1 MIWHVQNENFIL
13 DSTRIFMKAFHLL
26 LFDGSFIFPECILI
40 FGLILLLM
48 IDSTSDQK
56 DIPWLYFISSTSFVM
71 SITALLFRWREEPM
85 ISFSGNFQT
94 NNFNEIFQFLILLCS
109 TLCIPLSVEYIECTE
124 MAITEFLLFVLT
136 ATLGGMFLCGANDLI
151 IIFVAPECFSLCSYL
166 LSGYTKKDVRSNE
179 ATMKYLLMGGASS
192 SILVHGFSWLYGSS
206 GGEIELQEI
215 VNGLINT
222 QMHNSP
228 GIPIALIFI
237 TVGIGFKLSLA
248 PSHQWTPDVYE
259 GVRRVRNN
267 ESLYDKR
274 IHFASLLLR
283 VVPTKD
289 RTNDVYKKDLNSR
302 CRCYIVGSHP
312 SETMSKE
319 VRNPLFD
326 SDSPTPVVAFLSV
339 TSKVAASALATRI
352 FDIPFYFSSNEWH
365 LLLEIL
371 AILSMILGNLIA
383 ITQTSM
389 KRMVAYSSIGQI
401 GYVIIGII
409 VGDSNGGYASM
420 ITYMLFYISM
430 NLGTFAC
437 IILFGLR
444 TGTDNIRDY
453 AGLYT
458 KETIQFIKIHNEYR
472 IHTILHFSTNLISF
486 VILSGYSFWGEN
498 RGRGQIYP
506 DGSKSNNTVYNA
518 TAGGII
524 SKILRKEKGGYEI
537 TIVDASNERQVI
549 DIIPRGLE
557 LLVSEGESIKLD
569 QPLTSNPNVGG
580 FGQGDAEIVLQDPL
594 RVQGLL
600 FFLGSVV
607 LAQIFLVLKKKQF
620 EKFNG
625 TP

>member
-26 LFDGSFIFPECILI
+26 LFDGSLIFPECILI

-56 DIPWLYFISSTSFVM
+56 DIPWLYFISSTSLVM

-124 MAITEFLLFVLT
+124 MALTEFLLFVLT

-151 IIFVAPECFSLCSYL
+151 TIFVAPECFSLCSYL

-179 ATMKYLLMGGASS
+179 ATTKYLLMGGASS
-192 SILVHGFSWLYGSS
+192 SILVYGFSWLYGSS

-222 QMHNSP
+222 QMYNSP
-228 GIPIALIFI
+228 GISIALIFI
-237 TVGIGFKLSLA
+237 TVGIGFKLSPA

-259 GVRRVRNN
+259 G
-267 ESLYDKR
+267 
-274 IHFASLLLR
+274 
-283 VVPTKD
+283 
-289 RTNDVYKKDLNSR
+289 
-302 CRCYIVGSHP
+302 
-312 SETMSKE
+312 
-319 VRNPLFD
+319 
-326 SDSPTPVVAFLSV
+326 DSPTPVVAFLSV
-339 TSKVAASALATRI
+339 TSKVAASASATRI

-389 KRMVAYSSIGQI
+389 KRMLAYSSIGQI

-409 VGDSNGGYASM
+409 VGDSNDGYASM

-437 IILFGLR
+437 IVLFGLR

-458 KETIQFIKIHNEYR
+458 KDPF
-472 IHTILHFSTNLISF
+472 LA
-486 VILSGYSFWGEN
+486 LSLALCLLSLGGLPPLAGFFGKLYLFWCGW
-498 RGRGQIYP
+498 Q
-506 DGSKSNNTVYNA
+506 
-518 TAGGII
+518 AG
-524 SKILRKEKGGYEI
+524 LY
-537 TIVDASNERQVI
+537 
-549 DIIPRGLE
+549 
-557 LLVSEGESIKLD
+557 
-569 QPLTSNPNVGG
+569 
-580 FGQGDAEIVLQDPL
+580 
-594 RVQGLL
+594 
-600 FFLGSVV
+600 
-607 LAQIFLVLKKKQF
+607 FLVLIGLLTSVLSIYYYLKIIKLLMTGRNQ
-620 EKFNG
+620 EI
-625 TP
+625 TPHVRNYRRSPLRSKNSIELSMIVCVIASTIPGISMNPIITIAQDTLF

>member
-26 LFDGSFIFPECILI
+26 LFDGSLIFPECILI

-56 DIPWLYFISSTSFVM
+56 DIPWLYFISSTSLVM

-151 IIFVAPECFSLCSYL
+151 TIFVAPECFSLCSYL

-192 SILVHGFSWLYGSS
+192 SILVHGFSWLYGLS

-222 QMHNSP
+222 QMYNSP
-228 GIPIALIFI
+228 GVSIALIFI
-237 TVGIGFKLSLA
+237 TVGIGFKLSPA

-259 GVRRVRNN
+259 G
-267 ESLYDKR
+267 
-274 IHFASLLLR
+274 
-283 VVPTKD
+283 
-289 RTNDVYKKDLNSR
+289 
-302 CRCYIVGSHP
+302 
-312 SETMSKE
+312 
-319 VRNPLFD
+319 
-326 SDSPTPVVAFLSV
+326 SPTPVVAFLSV
-339 TSKVAASALATRI
+339 TSKVAASASATRI

-371 AILSMILGNLIA
+371 AILSMILGNIIA

-389 KRMVAYSSIGQI
+389 KRMLAYSSIGQI

-409 VGDSNGGYASM
+409 VGDSNNGYASM

-430 NLGTFAC
+430 NLGAFAC
-437 IILFGLR
+437 IVLFGLR

-458 KETIQFIKIHNEYR
+458 KDPFLALSLALCLLSLGGLPPLAGFFGKLYLFWCGWRAGLYSLVLIGLLTSVVSIYYYLKIIKLLMTGRNQEITPHVRNYR
-472 IHTILHFSTNLISF
+472 RSPL
-486 VILSGYSFWGEN
+486 
-498 RGRGQIYP
+498 R
-506 DGSKSNNTVYNA
+506 SNNSIELSMIVCVIASTIP
-518 TAGGII
+518 GISMNPI
-524 SKILRKEKGGYEI
+524 IAI
-537 TIVDASNERQVI
+537 T
-549 DIIPRGLE
+549 
-557 LLVSEGESIKLD
+557 
-569 QPLTSNPNVGG
+569 
-580 FGQGDAEIVLQDPL
+580 QDT
-594 RVQGLL
+594 L
-600 FFLGSVV
+600 F
-607 LAQIFLVLKKKQF
+607 
-620 EKFNG
+620 
-625 TP
+625 

>member
-26 LFDGSFIFPECILI
+26 LFDGSLIFPECILI

-48 IDSTSDQK
+48 IDSISDQK
-56 DIPWLYFISSTSFVM
+56 DIPWLYFISSTSLVM

-85 ISFSGNFQT
+85 ISFSGNFQM

-151 IIFVAPECFSLCSYL
+151 TIFVAPECFSLCSYL

-192 SILVHGFSWLYGSS
+192 SILVHGFSWLYGLS

-222 QMHNSP
+222 QMYNSP
-228 GIPIALIFI
+228 GISIALIFI
-237 TVGIGFKLSLA
+237 TVGIGFKLSPA

-259 GVRRVRNN
+259 G
-267 ESLYDKR
+267 
-274 IHFASLLLR
+274 
-283 VVPTKD
+283 
-289 RTNDVYKKDLNSR
+289 
-302 CRCYIVGSHP
+302 
-312 SETMSKE
+312 
-319 VRNPLFD
+319 
-326 SDSPTPVVAFLSV
+326 SPTPVVAFLSV
-339 TSKVAASALATRI
+339 TSKVAASASATRI

-365 LLLEIL
+365 LLMEIL
-371 AILSMILGNLIA
+371 AILSMILGNIIA

-389 KRMVAYSSIGQI
+389 KRMLAYSSIGQI

-409 VGDSNGGYASM
+409 VGDSNDGYASM

-437 IILFGLR
+437 IVLFGLR

-458 KETIQFIKIHNEYR
+458 KDPFLALSLALCLLSLGGLPPLAGFFGKLYLFWCGWQAGLYSLVLIGLLTSVVSIYYYLKIIKLLMTGRNQEITPHVRNYR
-472 IHTILHFSTNLISF
+472 RSPL
-486 VILSGYSFWGEN
+486 
-498 RGRGQIYP
+498 R
-506 DGSKSNNTVYNA
+506 SNNSIELSMIVCVIASTIP
-518 TAGGII
+518 GI
-524 SKILRKEKGGYEI
+524 SM
-537 TIVDASNERQVI
+537 NP
-549 DIIPRGLE
+549 IIA
-557 LLVSEGESIKLD
+557 I
-569 QPLTSNPNVGG
+569 
-580 FGQGDAEIVLQDPL
+580 AQDT
-594 RVQGLL
+594 L
-600 FFLGSVV
+600 F
-607 LAQIFLVLKKKQF
+607 
-620 EKFNG
+620 
-625 TP
+625 

>member
-40 FGLILLLM
+40 LGLILFLM

-56 DIPWLYFISSTSFVM
+56 DIPWLYFISSTSLVM
-71 SITALLFRWREEPM
+71 SIMALLFRWREEPM

-151 IIFVAPECFSLCSYL
+151 TIFVAPECFSLCSYL

-179 ATMKYLLMGGASS
+179 ATTKYLLMGGASS

-222 QMHNSP
+222 QMYNSP
-228 GIPIALIFI
+228 GISIALIFI
-237 TVGIGFKLSLA
+237 TAGIGFKLSPA

-259 GVRRVRNN
+259 G
-267 ESLYDKR
+267 
-274 IHFASLLLR
+274 
-283 VVPTKD
+283 
-289 RTNDVYKKDLNSR
+289 
-302 CRCYIVGSHP
+302 
-312 SETMSKE
+312 
-319 VRNPLFD
+319 
-326 SDSPTPVVAFLSV
+326 SPTPVVAFLSV
-339 TSKVAASALATRI
+339 TSKVAASASATRI

-389 KRMVAYSSIGQI
+389 KRMLAYSSIGQI

-437 IILFGLR
+437 IVSFGLR

-458 KETIQFIKIHNEYR
+458 KDPFLALSLALCLLSLGGLPPLAGFFGKLYLFWCGWQAGLYFLVSIGLLTSVVSIYYYLKIIKLLM
-472 IHTILHFSTNLISF
+472 T
-486 VILSGYSFWGEN
+486 
-498 RGRGQIYP
+498 GRNQEITPHVRNYK
-506 DGSKSNNTVYNA
+506 GSPLRSNNSIELSMIVCVIASTIP
-518 TAGGII
+518 GISMNPI
-524 SKILRKEKGGYEI
+524 IEI
-537 TIVDASNERQVI
+537 A
-549 DIIPRGLE
+549 
-557 LLVSEGESIKLD
+557 
-569 QPLTSNPNVGG
+569 
-580 FGQGDAEIVLQDPL
+580 QDT
-594 RVQGLL
+594 L
-600 FFLGSVV
+600 F
-607 LAQIFLVLKKKQF
+607 
-620 EKFNG
+620 
-625 TP
+625 

>member
-1 MIWHVQNENFIL
+1 
-13 DSTRIFMKAFHLL
+13 MKAFHLL

-56 DIPWLYFISSTSFVM
+56 DISWFYFISSTSLVM

-124 MAITEFLLFVLT
+124 MAVTEFLLFLLT
-136 ATLGGMFLCGANDLI
+136 ATLGGMFLCSANDLI
-151 IIFVAPECFSLCSYL
+151 TIFVAPECFSLCSYL

-179 ATMKYLLMGGASS
+179 ATTKYLLMGGASS

-222 QMHNSP
+222 QMYNSP
-228 GIPIALIFI
+228 GISIALIFI
-237 TVGIGFKLSLA
+237 TVGIGFKLSPA

-259 GVRRVRNN
+259 G
-267 ESLYDKR
+267 
-274 IHFASLLLR
+274 
-283 VVPTKD
+283 
-289 RTNDVYKKDLNSR
+289 
-302 CRCYIVGSHP
+302 
-312 SETMSKE
+312 
-319 VRNPLFD
+319 
-326 SDSPTPVVAFLSV
+326 SPTPVVAFLSV
-339 TSKVAASALATRI
+339 TSKVAASASATRI

-389 KRMVAYSSIGQI
+389 KRMLAYSSIGQI

-437 IILFGLR
+437 IVLFGLR

-458 KETIQFIKIHNEYR
+458 KDPFLALSLALCLLSLGGLPPLAGFFGKLHLFWCGWQAGLYFLVSIGLLTSVVSIYYYLKIIKLLMTGRNQEITPHVRNYR
-472 IHTILHFSTNLISF
+472 
-486 VILSGYSFWGEN
+486 
-498 RGRGQIYP
+498 RYP
-506 DGSKSNNTVYNA
+506 LRSNNSIELSMIVCVIASTIP
-518 TAGGII
+518 GISMNPI
-524 SKILRKEKGGYEI
+524 IEI
-537 TIVDASNERQVI
+537 A
-549 DIIPRGLE
+549 
-557 LLVSEGESIKLD
+557 
-569 QPLTSNPNVGG
+569 
-580 FGQGDAEIVLQDPL
+580 QDT
-594 RVQGLL
+594 L
-600 FFLGSVV
+600 F
-607 LAQIFLVLKKKQF
+607 
-620 EKFNG
+620 
-625 TP
+625 

>member
-26 LFDGSFIFPECILI
+26 LFHGSFIFPECILI

-48 IDSTSDQK
+48 IDLTSDQK
-56 DIPWLYFISSTSFVM
+56 DRPWFYFISSTSLVI
-71 SITALLFRWREEPM
+71 SITALLFRWREEPI

-124 MAITEFLLFVLT
+124 MAITEFLLFLLT

-151 IIFVAPECFSLCSYL
+151 TIFVAPECFSLCSYL
-166 LSGYTKKDVRSNE
+166 LSGYTKRDLRSNE

-222 QMHNSP
+222 QMYNSP
-228 GIPIALIFI
+228 GISIALIFI
-237 TVGIGFKLSLA
+237 TVGLGFKLSPA
-248 PSHQWTPDVYE
+248 PFHQWTPDVYE
-259 GVRRVRNN
+259 G
-267 ESLYDKR
+267 
-274 IHFASLLLR
+274 
-283 VVPTKD
+283 
-289 RTNDVYKKDLNSR
+289 
-302 CRCYIVGSHP
+302 
-312 SETMSKE
+312 
-319 VRNPLFD
+319 
-326 SDSPTPVVAFLSV
+326 SPTPVVAFLSV

-352 FDIPFYFSSNEWH
+352 LDIPFYFSSNEWH

-371 AILSMILGNLIA
+371 AILSMILGNLLA

-389 KRMVAYSSIGQI
+389 KRMLAYSSIGQI

-409 VGDSNGGYASM
+409 VGDSNDGYASM

-437 IILFGLR
+437 IVLFGLR

-458 KETIQFIKIHNEYR
+458 KDPFLALSLALCLLSLGGLPPLAGFFGKLYLFWCGWQAGLYFLVSIGLLTSVLSIYYYLKIIKLLMTGRNQEITPYVRNYR
-472 IHTILHFSTNLISF
+472 RSPL
-486 VILSGYSFWGEN
+486 
-498 RGRGQIYP
+498 R
-506 DGSKSNNTVYNA
+506 SNNSIELSMTVCVIA
-518 TAGGII
+518 STIPGI
-524 SKILRKEKGGYEI
+524 SMNPILAI
-537 TIVDASNERQVI
+537 A
-549 DIIPRGLE
+549 
-557 LLVSEGESIKLD
+557 
-569 QPLTSNPNVGG
+569 
-580 FGQGDAEIVLQDPL
+580 QDT
-594 RVQGLL
+594 L
-600 FFLGSVV
+600 F
-607 LAQIFLVLKKKQF
+607 
-620 EKFNG
+620 
-625 TP
+625 

>member
-26 LFDGSFIFPECILI
+26 LFDGSLIFPECILI

-56 DIPWLYFISSTSFVM
+56 DIPLYFISSTSLVM

-124 MAITEFLLFVLT
+124 MAITEFLLFILT

-151 IIFVAPECFSLCSYL
+151 TIFVAPECFSLCSYL

-192 SILVHGFSWLYGSS
+192 SILVHGFSWLYGLS

-222 QMHNSP
+222 QMYNSP
-228 GIPIALIFI
+228 GISIALIFI
-237 TVGIGFKLSLA
+237 TVGIGFKLSPA

-259 GVRRVRNN
+259 G
-267 ESLYDKR
+267 
-274 IHFASLLLR
+274 
-283 VVPTKD
+283 
-289 RTNDVYKKDLNSR
+289 
-302 CRCYIVGSHP
+302 
-312 SETMSKE
+312 
-319 VRNPLFD
+319 
-326 SDSPTPVVAFLSV
+326 SPTPVVAFISV

-352 FDIPFYFSSNEWH
+352 FDIPFYFASNEWH

-389 KRMVAYSSIGQI
+389 KRMLAYSSIGQI

-409 VGDSNGGYASM
+409 VGDANDGYASM

-437 IILFGLR
+437 IVLFGLR

-458 KETIQFIKIHNEYR
+458 KDPF
-472 IHTILHFSTNLISF
+472 LA
-486 VILSGYSFWGEN
+486 LSLALCLLSLGGLPPLAGFFGKLYLFWCGW
-498 RGRGQIYP
+498 Q
-506 DGSKSNNTVYNA
+506 
-518 TAGGII
+518 AG
-524 SKILRKEKGGYEI
+524 LY
-537 TIVDASNERQVI
+537 
-549 DIIPRGLE
+549 
-557 LLVSEGESIKLD
+557 
-569 QPLTSNPNVGG
+569 
-580 FGQGDAEIVLQDPL
+580 
-594 RVQGLL
+594 
-600 FFLGSVV
+600 
-607 LAQIFLVLKKKQF
+607 FLVLIGLLTSVVSIYYYLKIIKLLM
-620 EKFNG
+620 NG
-625 TP
+625 RNQEITPHVRNYRRSPLRSNNSVELSMIVCVIASTIPGIAMNPIIAIAQDTLF

>member
-56 DIPWLYFISSTSFVM
+56 DIPWLYFISSTSLVM

-151 IIFVAPECFSLCSYL
+151 TIFVAPECFSLCSYL

-179 ATMKYLLMGGASS
+179 ATTKYLLMGGASS

-222 QMHNSP
+222 QMYNSP
-228 GIPIALIFI
+228 GISIALIFI
-237 TVGIGFKLSLA
+237 TAGIGFKLSPA

-259 GVRRVRNN
+259 G
-267 ESLYDKR
+267 
-274 IHFASLLLR
+274 
-283 VVPTKD
+283 
-289 RTNDVYKKDLNSR
+289 
-302 CRCYIVGSHP
+302 
-312 SETMSKE
+312 
-319 VRNPLFD
+319 
-326 SDSPTPVVAFLSV
+326 SPTPVVAFLSV
-339 TSKVAASALATRI
+339 TSKVAASASATRI

-365 LLLEIL
+365 LILEIL

-389 KRMVAYSSIGQI
+389 KRMLAYSSIGQI

-437 IILFGLR
+437 IVSFGLR

-458 KETIQFIKIHNEYR
+458 KDPFLALSLALCLLSLGGLPPLAGFFGKLHLFWCGWQAGLYFLVSIGLLTSVVSIYYYLKIIKLLMTGRNQEITPHVRNYR
-472 IHTILHFSTNLISF
+472 
-486 VILSGYSFWGEN
+486 
-498 RGRGQIYP
+498 
-506 DGSKSNNTVYNA
+506 GSPLRSNNSIELSMIVCVIASTIP
-518 TAGGII
+518 GISMNPI
-524 SKILRKEKGGYEI
+524 IEI
-537 TIVDASNERQVI
+537 A
-549 DIIPRGLE
+549 
-557 LLVSEGESIKLD
+557 
-569 QPLTSNPNVGG
+569 
-580 FGQGDAEIVLQDPL
+580 QDT
-594 RVQGLL
+594 L
-600 FFLGSVV
+600 F
-607 LAQIFLVLKKKQF
+607 
-620 EKFNG
+620 
-625 TP
+625 

>member
-13 DSTRIFMKAFHLL
+13 DSTRIFMKAFHLHLL

-151 IIFVAPECFSLCSYL
+151 TIFVAPECFSLCSYL

-222 QMHNSP
+222 QMYNSP
-228 GIPIALIFI
+228 GISIALIFI

-259 GVRRVRNN
+259 G
-267 ESLYDKR
+267 
-274 IHFASLLLR
+274 
-283 VVPTKD
+283 
-289 RTNDVYKKDLNSR
+289 
-302 CRCYIVGSHP
+302 
-312 SETMSKE
+312 
-319 VRNPLFD
+319 
-326 SDSPTPVVAFLSV
+326 SPTPVVAFLSV
-339 TSKVAASALATRI
+339 TSKVAASASATRI

-389 KRMVAYSSIGQI
+389 KRMLAYSSIGQI

-458 KETIQFIKIHNEYR
+458 KDPFLALSLALCLLSLGGLPPLAGFFGKLHLFWCGWQAGLYFLVSIGLLTSVLSIYYYLKIIKLLMTGRNQEITPHVRNYR
-472 IHTILHFSTNLISF
+472 ISPL
-486 VILSGYSFWGEN
+486 
-498 RGRGQIYP
+498 R
-506 DGSKSNNTVYNA
+506 SNNSIELSMIVCVIASTIP
-518 TAGGII
+518 GI
-524 SKILRKEKGGYEI
+524 SM
-537 TIVDASNERQVI
+537 NP
-549 DIIPRGLE
+549 IIA
-557 LLVSEGESIKLD
+557 I
-569 QPLTSNPNVGG
+569 
-580 FGQGDAEIVLQDPL
+580 AQDT
-594 RVQGLL
+594 L
-600 FFLGSVV
+600 FSF
-607 LAQIFLVLKKKQF
+607 
-620 EKFNG
+620 
-625 TP
+625 

>member
-26 LFDGSFIFPECILI
+26 LFDGSLIFPECILI

-48 IDSTSDQK
+48 IDSISDQK
-56 DIPWLYFISSTSFVM
+56 DIPWLYFISSTSLVM

-85 ISFSGNFQT
+85 ISFSGNFQM

-151 IIFVAPECFSLCSYL
+151 TIFVAPECFSLCSYL

-192 SILVHGFSWLYGSS
+192 SILVHAFSWLYGLS

-222 QMHNSP
+222 QMYNSP
-228 GIPIALIFI
+228 GISIALIFI
-237 TVGIGFKLSLA
+237 TVGIGFKLSPA

-259 GVRRVRNN
+259 G
-267 ESLYDKR
+267 
-274 IHFASLLLR
+274 
-283 VVPTKD
+283 
-289 RTNDVYKKDLNSR
+289 
-302 CRCYIVGSHP
+302 
-312 SETMSKE
+312 
-319 VRNPLFD
+319 
-326 SDSPTPVVAFLSV
+326 SPTPVVAFLSV
-339 TSKVAASALATRI
+339 TSKVAASASATRI

-365 LLLEIL
+365 LLMEIL
-371 AILSMILGNLIA
+371 AILSMILGNIIA

-389 KRMVAYSSIGQI
+389 KRMLAYSSIGQI

-409 VGDSNGGYASM
+409 VGDSNDGYASM

-430 NLGTFAC
+430 NLGAFAC
-437 IILFGLR
+437 IVLFGLR

-458 KETIQFIKIHNEYR
+458 KDPFLALSLALCLLSLGGLPPLAGFFGKLYLFWCGWQAGLYSLVLIGLLTSVVSIYYYLKIIKLLMTGRNQEITPHVRNYR
-472 IHTILHFSTNLISF
+472 RSPL
-486 VILSGYSFWGEN
+486 
-498 RGRGQIYP
+498 R
-506 DGSKSNNTVYNA
+506 SNNSIELSMIVCVIASTIP
-518 TAGGII
+518 GI
-524 SKILRKEKGGYEI
+524 SM
-537 TIVDASNERQVI
+537 NP
-549 DIIPRGLE
+549 IIA
-557 LLVSEGESIKLD
+557 I
-569 QPLTSNPNVGG
+569 
-580 FGQGDAEIVLQDPL
+580 AQDT
-594 RVQGLL
+594 L
-600 FFLGSVV
+600 F
-607 LAQIFLVLKKKQF
+607 
-620 EKFNG
+620 
-625 TP
+625 

>member
-26 LFDGSFIFPECILI
+26 LFDGSLIFPECILI

-56 DIPWLYFISSTSFVM
+56 DIPWLYFISSTSLVM

-124 MAITEFLLFVLT
+124 MALTEFLLFILT

-151 IIFVAPECFSLCSYL
+151 TIFVAPECFSLCSYL

-179 ATMKYLLMGGASS
+179 ATTKYLLMGGASS

-222 QMHNSP
+222 QMYNSP
-228 GIPIALIFI
+228 GISIALIFI
-237 TVGIGFKLSLA
+237 TVGIRFKLSPA

-259 GVRRVRNN
+259 GVRFVR
-267 ESLYDKR
+267 EIPTSLSISEMFGFFKT
-274 IHFASLLLR
+274 
-283 VVPTKD
+283 PWT
-289 RTNDVYKKDLNSR
+289 
-302 CRCYIVGSHP
+302 CRR
-312 SETMSKE
+312 EM
-319 VRNPLFD
+319 L
-326 SDSPTPVVAFLSV
+326 SPTPVVAFLSV
-339 TSKVAASALATRI
+339 TLKVAASASATRI

-389 KRMVAYSSIGQI
+389 KRMLAYSSIGQI

-409 VGDSNGGYASM
+409 VGDSNDGYASM

-437 IILFGLR
+437 IVLFGLR
-444 TGTDNIRDY
+444 TGTDDIRDY

-458 KETIQFIKIHNEYR
+458 KDPFLALSLALCLLSLGGLPPLAGFFGKIYLFWCGWQAGLYFFVLIGLLTSVLSIYYYLKIIKLLM
-472 IHTILHFSTNLISF
+472 T
-486 VILSGYSFWGEN
+486 
-498 RGRGQIYP
+498 GRNQ
-506 DGSKSNNTVYNA
+506 
-518 TAGGII
+518 
-524 SKILRKEKGGYEI
+524 EI
-537 TIVDASNERQVI
+537 TPHVQNYRRS
-549 DIIPRGLE
+549 
-557 LLVSEGESIKLD
+557 
-569 QPLTSNPNVGG
+569 
-580 FGQGDAEIVLQDPL
+580 PL
-594 RVQGLL
+594 RSKNSIEFSMIVCVIASTIPGISMNPIITVAQDIL
-600 FFLGSVV
+600 F
-607 LAQIFLVLKKKQF
+607 
-620 EKFNG
+620 
-625 TP
+625 

>member
-26 LFDGSFIFPECILI
+26 LFDGSLIFPECILI

-56 DIPWLYFISSTSFVM
+56 DIPWLYFISSTSLVM

-151 IIFVAPECFSLCSYL
+151 TIFVAPECFSLCSYL

-179 ATMKYLLMGGASS
+179 ATMKYLIMGGASS
-192 SILVHGFSWLYGSS
+192 SILVHGFSWLYGLS

-222 QMHNSP
+222 QMYNSP
-228 GIPIALIFI
+228 GISIALIFI
-237 TVGIGFKLSLA
+237 TVGIGFKLSPA

-259 GVRRVRNN
+259 G
-267 ESLYDKR
+267 
-274 IHFASLLLR
+274 
-283 VVPTKD
+283 
-289 RTNDVYKKDLNSR
+289 
-302 CRCYIVGSHP
+302 
-312 SETMSKE
+312 
-319 VRNPLFD
+319 
-326 SDSPTPVVAFLSV
+326 SPTPVVAFLSV
-339 TSKVAASALATRI
+339 TSKVAASASATRI
-352 FDIPFYFSSNEWH
+352 FDIPFYLSSNEWH

-389 KRMVAYSSIGQI
+389 KRMLAYSSIGQI

-409 VGDSNGGYASM
+409 VGDSNDGYASM
-420 ITYMLFYISM
+420 ITYMLFYIAM

-437 IILFGLR
+437 IVLFSLR

-458 KETIQFIKIHNEYR
+458 KDPFLALSLALCLLSLGGLPPLAGFFGKLYLFWCGWQAGLYSLVLIGLLTSVVSVYYYLKIIKLLMTGRNQEITPHVRNYR
-472 IHTILHFSTNLISF
+472 RSPL
-486 VILSGYSFWGEN
+486 
-498 RGRGQIYP
+498 R
-506 DGSKSNNTVYNA
+506 SNNSIELSMIVCVIASTIP
-518 TAGGII
+518 GI
-524 SKILRKEKGGYEI
+524 SM
-537 TIVDASNERQVI
+537 NP
-549 DIIPRGLE
+549 IIA
-557 LLVSEGESIKLD
+557 I
-569 QPLTSNPNVGG
+569 
-580 FGQGDAEIVLQDPL
+580 AQDT
-594 RVQGLL
+594 L
-600 FFLGSVV
+600 F
-607 LAQIFLVLKKKQF
+607 
-620 EKFNG
+620 
-625 TP
+625 

>member
-151 IIFVAPECFSLCSYL
+151 TIFVAPECFSLCSYL

-222 QMHNSP
+222 QMYNSP
-228 GIPIALIFI
+228 GISIALIFI

-259 GVRRVRNN
+259 G
-267 ESLYDKR
+267 
-274 IHFASLLLR
+274 
-283 VVPTKD
+283 
-289 RTNDVYKKDLNSR
+289 
-302 CRCYIVGSHP
+302 
-312 SETMSKE
+312 
-319 VRNPLFD
+319 
-326 SDSPTPVVAFLSV
+326 SPTPVVAFLSV
-339 TSKVAASALATRI
+339 TSKVAASASATRI

-389 KRMVAYSSIGQI
+389 KRMLAYSSIGQI

-420 ITYMLFYISM
+420 ITYMLFYIAM

-458 KETIQFIKIHNEYR
+458 KDPFLALSLALCLLSLGGLPPLAGFFGKLHLFWCGWQAGLYFLVSIGLLTSVLSIYYYLKIIKLLMTGRNQEITPHVRNYR
-472 IHTILHFSTNLISF
+472 ISPL
-486 VILSGYSFWGEN
+486 
-498 RGRGQIYP
+498 R
-506 DGSKSNNTVYNA
+506 SNNSIELSMIVCVIASTIP
-518 TAGGII
+518 GI
-524 SKILRKEKGGYEI
+524 SM
-537 TIVDASNERQVI
+537 NP
-549 DIIPRGLE
+549 IIA
-557 LLVSEGESIKLD
+557 I
-569 QPLTSNPNVGG
+569 
-580 FGQGDAEIVLQDPL
+580 AQDT
-594 RVQGLL
+594 L
-600 FFLGSVV
+600 FSF
-607 LAQIFLVLKKKQF
+607 
-620 EKFNG
+620 
-625 TP
+625 

>member
-56 DIPWLYFISSTSFVM
+56 DIPWLYFISSTSLVM
-71 SITALLFRWREEPM
+71 SITALLFRWREEPT

-124 MAITEFLLFVLT
+124 TAITEFLLFVLT

-151 IIFVAPECFSLCSYL
+151 TIFVAPECFSLCSYL

-179 ATMKYLLMGGASS
+179 ATTKYLLMGGASS

-222 QMHNSP
+222 QMYNSP
-228 GIPIALIFI
+228 GISIALIFI
-237 TVGIGFKLSLA
+237 TVGIGFKLSPA

-259 GVRRVRNN
+259 G
-267 ESLYDKR
+267 
-274 IHFASLLLR
+274 
-283 VVPTKD
+283 
-289 RTNDVYKKDLNSR
+289 
-302 CRCYIVGSHP
+302 
-312 SETMSKE
+312 
-319 VRNPLFD
+319 
-326 SDSPTPVVAFLSV
+326 SPTPVVAFLSV
-339 TSKVAASALATRI
+339 TSKVAASASATRI

-389 KRMVAYSSIGQI
+389 KRMLAYSSIGQI

-437 IILFGLR
+437 IVSFGLR

-458 KETIQFIKIHNEYR
+458 KDPFLALSLALCLLSLGGLPPLAGFFGKLYLFWCGWQAGLYFLVSIGLLTSVVSIYYYLKIIKLLMTGRNQEITPHVRNYR
-472 IHTILHFSTNLISF
+472 RSPL
-486 VILSGYSFWGEN
+486 
-498 RGRGQIYP
+498 R
-506 DGSKSNNTVYNA
+506 SNNSIELSMIVCVIASTIP
-518 TAGGII
+518 GISMNPI
-524 SKILRKEKGGYEI
+524 IEI
-537 TIVDASNERQVI
+537 A
-549 DIIPRGLE
+549 
-557 LLVSEGESIKLD
+557 
-569 QPLTSNPNVGG
+569 
-580 FGQGDAEIVLQDPL
+580 QDT
-594 RVQGLL
+594 L
-600 FFLGSVV
+600 F
-607 LAQIFLVLKKKQF
+607 
-620 EKFNG
+620 
-625 TP
+625 

>member
-56 DIPWLYFISSTSFVM
+56 DIPWLYFISSTSLVM
-71 SITALLFRWREEPM
+71 SITALLFRWREEPT

-151 IIFVAPECFSLCSYL
+151 TIFVALECFSLCSYL

-179 ATMKYLLMGGASS
+179 ATTKYLLMGGASS

-222 QMHNSP
+222 QMYNSP
-228 GIPIALIFI
+228 GVSIALIFI

-259 GVRRVRNN
+259 G
-267 ESLYDKR
+267 
-274 IHFASLLLR
+274 
-283 VVPTKD
+283 
-289 RTNDVYKKDLNSR
+289 
-302 CRCYIVGSHP
+302 
-312 SETMSKE
+312 
-319 VRNPLFD
+319 
-326 SDSPTPVVAFLSV
+326 SPTPVVAFLSV
-339 TSKVAASALATRI
+339 TSKVAASASATRI

-389 KRMVAYSSIGQI
+389 KRMLAYSSIGQI

-437 IILFGLR
+437 IVSFGLR

-458 KETIQFIKIHNEYR
+458 KDPFLALSLALCLLSLGGLPPLAGFFGKLNLFWCGWQAGLYFLVSIGLLTSVVSIYYYLKIIKLLMTGRNQEITPHVRNYR
-472 IHTILHFSTNLISF
+472 RSPL
-486 VILSGYSFWGEN
+486 
-498 RGRGQIYP
+498 R
-506 DGSKSNNTVYNA
+506 SNNSIELSMIVCVIASTIP
-518 TAGGII
+518 GISMNPI
-524 SKILRKEKGGYEI
+524 IEI
-537 TIVDASNERQVI
+537 A
-549 DIIPRGLE
+549 
-557 LLVSEGESIKLD
+557 
-569 QPLTSNPNVGG
+569 
-580 FGQGDAEIVLQDPL
+580 QDT
-594 RVQGLL
+594 L
-600 FFLGSVV
+600 F
-607 LAQIFLVLKKKQF
+607 
-620 EKFNG
+620 
-625 TP
+625 

>member
-1 MIWHVQNENFIL
+1 MIWHVQNENLIL

-56 DIPWLYFISSTSFVM
+56 DIPWFYFISSTSLVM

-85 ISFSGNFQT
+85 IIFSGNFQT

-151 IIFVAPECFSLCSYL
+151 TIFVAPECFSLCSYL

-222 QMHNSP
+222 QMYNSP
-228 GIPIALIFI
+228 GILIALLFI

-259 GVRRVRNN
+259 G
-267 ESLYDKR
+267 
-274 IHFASLLLR
+274 
-283 VVPTKD
+283 
-289 RTNDVYKKDLNSR
+289 
-302 CRCYIVGSHP
+302 
-312 SETMSKE
+312 
-319 VRNPLFD
+319 
-326 SDSPTPVVAFLSV
+326 SPTPVVAFLSV
-339 TSKVAASALATRI
+339 TSKVAASASATRI

-389 KRMVAYSSIGQI
+389 KRMLAYSSIGQI

-437 IILFGLR
+437 IVLFGLR

-458 KETIQFIKIHNEYR
+458 KDPFLALSLALCLLSLGGLPPLAGFFGKLHLFWCGWQAGLYFLVSIGLLTSVISIYYYLKIIKLLMTGRNQEITPHVRNYR
-472 IHTILHFSTNLISF
+472 RSPL
-486 VILSGYSFWGEN
+486 
-498 RGRGQIYP
+498 R
-506 DGSKSNNTVYNA
+506 SNNSIELSMIVCVIASTIP
-518 TAGGII
+518 GI
-524 SKILRKEKGGYEI
+524 SM
-537 TIVDASNERQVI
+537 NP
-549 DIIPRGLE
+549 IIA
-557 LLVSEGESIKLD
+557 I
-569 QPLTSNPNVGG
+569 
-580 FGQGDAEIVLQDPL
+580 AQDT
-594 RVQGLL
+594 L
-600 FFLGSVV
+600 F
-607 LAQIFLVLKKKQF
+607 
-620 EKFNG
+620 
-625 TP
+625 

>member
-1 MIWHVQNENFIL
+1 
-13 DSTRIFMKAFHLL
+13 MKAFHLL
-26 LFDGSFIFPECILI
+26 LFDGNLIFPECILI

-56 DIPWLYFISSTSFVM
+56 DISWFYFISSTSLVM

-136 ATLGGMFLCGANDLI
+136 AALGGMFLCGANDLI
-151 IIFVAPECFSLCSYL
+151 TIFVAPECFSLCSYL

-179 ATMKYLLMGGASS
+179 ATTKYLLMGGASS
-192 SILVHGFSWLYGSS
+192 SILVYGFSWLYGSS

-222 QMHNSP
+222 QMYNSP
-228 GIPIALIFI
+228 GILIALIFI
-237 TVGIGFKLSLA
+237 TVGIGFKLSPA

-259 GVRRVRNN
+259 G
-267 ESLYDKR
+267 
-274 IHFASLLLR
+274 
-283 VVPTKD
+283 
-289 RTNDVYKKDLNSR
+289 
-302 CRCYIVGSHP
+302 
-312 SETMSKE
+312 
-319 VRNPLFD
+319 
-326 SDSPTPVVAFLSV
+326 SPTPVVAFLSV
-339 TSKVAASALATRI
+339 TSKVAASASATRI

-389 KRMVAYSSIGQI
+389 KRMLAYSSIGQI

-437 IILFGLR
+437 IVSFGLR

-458 KETIQFIKIHNEYR
+458 KDPFLALSLALCLLSLGGLPPLAGFFGKLHLFWCGWQAGLYFLVSIGLLTSVVSIYYYLKIIKLLMTGRNQEITLHVRNYR
-472 IHTILHFSTNLISF
+472 
-486 VILSGYSFWGEN
+486 
-498 RGRGQIYP
+498 
-506 DGSKSNNTVYNA
+506 GSPLRSNNSIELSMIVCVIASTIS
-518 TAGGII
+518 GISMNPI
-524 SKILRKEKGGYEI
+524 IEI
-537 TIVDASNERQVI
+537 A
-549 DIIPRGLE
+549 
-557 LLVSEGESIKLD
+557 
-569 QPLTSNPNVGG
+569 
-580 FGQGDAEIVLQDPL
+580 QDT
-594 RVQGLL
+594 L
-600 FFLGSVV
+600 F
-607 LAQIFLVLKKKQF
+607 
-620 EKFNG
+620 
-625 TP
+625 

>member
-1 MIWHVQNENFIL
+1 ML

-26 LFDGSFIFPECILI
+26 LFDGSLIFPECILI

-56 DIPWLYFISSTSFVM
+56 DIPWLYFISSTSLVM

-109 TLCIPLSVEYIECTE
+109 TLCIPISVEYIECTE
-124 MAITEFLLFVLT
+124 MAITEFLLFILT
-136 ATLGGMFLCGANDLI
+136 ATLGGMFLCGANDFI
-151 IIFVAPECFSLCSYL
+151 TIFVAPECFSLCSYL

-192 SILVHGFSWLYGSS
+192 SILVHAFSWLYGLS

-222 QMHNSP
+222 QMYNSP
-228 GIPIALIFI
+228 GISIALIFI
-237 TVGIGFKLSLA
+237 TVGIGFKLSPA

-259 GVRRVRNN
+259 G
-267 ESLYDKR
+267 
-274 IHFASLLLR
+274 
-283 VVPTKD
+283 
-289 RTNDVYKKDLNSR
+289 
-302 CRCYIVGSHP
+302 
-312 SETMSKE
+312 
-319 VRNPLFD
+319 
-326 SDSPTPVVAFLSV
+326 SPTPVVAFLSV
-339 TSKVAASALATRI
+339 TSKVAASASATRI

-389 KRMVAYSSIGQI
+389 KRMLAYSSIGQI

-437 IILFGLR
+437 ILLFGLR

-458 KETIQFIKIHNEYR
+458 KDPFLALSLALCLLSLGGLPPLAGFFGKLHLFWCGWQAGLYFLVSIGLLTSVFSIYYYLKIIKLLMTGRNQEITPHVRNYR
-472 IHTILHFSTNLISF
+472 RSPL
-486 VILSGYSFWGEN
+486 
-498 RGRGQIYP
+498 R
-506 DGSKSNNTVYNA
+506 SNNSIELSMIVCVIASTIP
-518 TAGGII
+518 GI
-524 SKILRKEKGGYEI
+524 SM
-537 TIVDASNERQVI
+537 NP
-549 DIIPRGLE
+549 IIA
-557 LLVSEGESIKLD
+557 I
-569 QPLTSNPNVGG
+569 
-580 FGQGDAEIVLQDPL
+580 AQDT
-594 RVQGLL
+594 L
-600 FFLGSVV
+600 F
-607 LAQIFLVLKKKQF
+607 
-620 EKFNG
+620 
-625 TP
+625 

>member
-56 DIPWLYFISSTSFVM
+56 DIPWLYFISSTSLVM
-71 SITALLFRWREEPM
+71 SITALLFRWREEPT

-151 IIFVAPECFSLCSYL
+151 TIFVAPECFSLCSYL

-179 ATMKYLLMGGASS
+179 ATTKYLLMGGASS

-222 QMHNSP
+222 QMYNSP
-228 GIPIALIFI
+228 GISIALIFI
-237 TVGIGFKLSLA
+237 TVGIGFKLSPA

-259 GVRRVRNN
+259 G
-267 ESLYDKR
+267 
-274 IHFASLLLR
+274 A
-283 VVPTKD
+283 
-289 RTNDVYKKDLNSR
+289 
-302 CRCYIVGSHP
+302 
-312 SETMSKE
+312 
-319 VRNPLFD
+319 
-326 SDSPTPVVAFLSV
+326 PTPVVAFLSV
-339 TSKVAASALATRI
+339 TSKVAASASATRI

-389 KRMVAYSSIGQI
+389 KRMLAYSSIGQI

-437 IILFGLR
+437 IVSFGLR

-458 KETIQFIKIHNEYR
+458 KDPFLALSLALCLLSLGGLPPLAGFFGKLHLFWCGWQAGLYFLVSIGLLTSVVSIYYYLKIIKLLMTGRNQEITPHVRNYR
-472 IHTILHFSTNLISF
+472 RSPL
-486 VILSGYSFWGEN
+486 
-498 RGRGQIYP
+498 R
-506 DGSKSNNTVYNA
+506 SNNSIELSMIVCVIASTIP
-518 TAGGII
+518 GISMNPI
-524 SKILRKEKGGYEI
+524 IEI
-537 TIVDASNERQVI
+537 A
-549 DIIPRGLE
+549 
-557 LLVSEGESIKLD
+557 
-569 QPLTSNPNVGG
+569 
-580 FGQGDAEIVLQDPL
+580 QDT
-594 RVQGLL
+594 L
-600 FFLGSVV
+600 F
-607 LAQIFLVLKKKQF
+607 
-620 EKFNG
+620 
-625 TP
+625 

>member
-56 DIPWLYFISSTSFVM
+56 DIPWLYFISSTSLVM

-151 IIFVAPECFSLCSYL
+151 TIFVAPECFSLCSYL

-179 ATMKYLLMGGASS
+179 ATTKYLLMGGASS

-222 QMHNSP
+222 QMYNSP
-228 GIPIALIFI
+228 GISIALIFI
-237 TVGIGFKLSLA
+237 TVGIGFKLSPA

-259 GVRRVRNN
+259 G
-267 ESLYDKR
+267 
-274 IHFASLLLR
+274 
-283 VVPTKD
+283 
-289 RTNDVYKKDLNSR
+289 
-302 CRCYIVGSHP
+302 
-312 SETMSKE
+312 
-319 VRNPLFD
+319 
-326 SDSPTPVVAFLSV
+326 TPVVAFLSV
-339 TSKVAASALATRI
+339 TSKVAASASATRI

-389 KRMVAYSSIGQI
+389 KRMLAYSSIGQI

-437 IILFGLR
+437 IVSFGLR

-458 KETIQFIKIHNEYR
+458 KDPFLALSLALCLLSLGGLPPLAGFFGKLHLFWCGWQAGLYFLVSIGLLTSVVSIYYYLKIIKLLMTGRNQEITPHVRNYR
-472 IHTILHFSTNLISF
+472 
-486 VILSGYSFWGEN
+486 
-498 RGRGQIYP
+498 
-506 DGSKSNNTVYNA
+506 GSPLRSNNSIELSMIVCVIASTIP
-518 TAGGII
+518 GISMNPI
-524 SKILRKEKGGYEI
+524 IEI
-537 TIVDASNERQVI
+537 A
-549 DIIPRGLE
+549 
-557 LLVSEGESIKLD
+557 
-569 QPLTSNPNVGG
+569 
-580 FGQGDAEIVLQDPL
+580 QDT
-594 RVQGLL
+594 L
-600 FFLGSVV
+600 F
-607 LAQIFLVLKKKQF
+607 
-620 EKFNG
+620 
-625 TP
+625 

>member
-26 LFDGSFIFPECILI
+26 LFDGSLIFPECILI

-56 DIPWLYFISSTSFVM
+56 DIPWFYFISSTSLVM

-151 IIFVAPECFSLCSYL
+151 TIFVAPECFSLCSYL

-192 SILVHGFSWLYGSS
+192 SILVHGFSWLYGLS

-222 QMHNSP
+222 QMYNSP
-228 GIPIALIFI
+228 GISIALIFI
-237 TVGIGFKLSLA
+237 TVGIGFKLSPA

-259 GVRRVRNN
+259 G
-267 ESLYDKR
+267 
-274 IHFASLLLR
+274 
-283 VVPTKD
+283 
-289 RTNDVYKKDLNSR
+289 
-302 CRCYIVGSHP
+302 
-312 SETMSKE
+312 
-319 VRNPLFD
+319 
-326 SDSPTPVVAFLSV
+326 SPTPVVAFLSV
-339 TSKVAASALATRI
+339 TSKVAASASATRI

-371 AILSMILGNLIA
+371 AILSMILGNIIA

-389 KRMVAYSSIGQI
+389 KRMLAYSSIGQI

-409 VGDSNGGYASM
+409 VGDSNNGYASM

-430 NLGTFAC
+430 NLGAFAC
-437 IILFGLR
+437 IVLFGLR

-458 KETIQFIKIHNEYR
+458 KDPFLALSLALCLLSLGGLPPLAGFFGKLYLFWCGWRAGLYSLVLIGLLTSVVSIYYYLKIIKLLMTGRNQEITPHVRNYR
-472 IHTILHFSTNLISF
+472 RSPL
-486 VILSGYSFWGEN
+486 
-498 RGRGQIYP
+498 R
-506 DGSKSNNTVYNA
+506 SNNSIELSMIVCVIASTIP
-518 TAGGII
+518 GI
-524 SKILRKEKGGYEI
+524 SM
-537 TIVDASNERQVI
+537 NP
-549 DIIPRGLE
+549 IIA
-557 LLVSEGESIKLD
+557 I
-569 QPLTSNPNVGG
+569 
-580 FGQGDAEIVLQDPL
+580 AQDT
-594 RVQGLL
+594 L
-600 FFLGSVV
+600 F
-607 LAQIFLVLKKKQF
+607 
-620 EKFNG
+620 
-625 TP
+625 

>member
-26 LFDGSFIFPECILI
+26 LFDGSLIFPECILI

-56 DIPWLYFISSTSFVM
+56 DIPWLYFISSTSLVM

-85 ISFSGNFQT
+85 ISFSGNFQR

-124 MAITEFLLFVLT
+124 MVITEFLLFVLT

-151 IIFVAPECFSLCSYL
+151 TIFVAPECFSLCSYL

-222 QMHNSP
+222 QMYNSP
-228 GIPIALIFI
+228 GISIALIFI
-237 TVGIGFKLSLA
+237 TVGIGFKLSPA

-259 GVRRVRNN
+259 GVRFVR
-267 ESLYDKR
+267 EIPTSLSISEMFGFFKT
-274 IHFASLLLR
+274 
-283 VVPTKD
+283 PWT
-289 RTNDVYKKDLNSR
+289 
-302 CRCYIVGSHP
+302 CRR
-312 SETMSKE
+312 EM
-319 VRNPLFD
+319 L
-326 SDSPTPVVAFLSV
+326 SPTPVVAFLSV
-339 TSKVAASALATRI
+339 TSKVAASASATRI

-389 KRMVAYSSIGQI
+389 KRMLAYSSIGQI

-437 IILFGLR
+437 IVLFGLR

-458 KETIQFIKIHNEYR
+458 KDPFLALSFALCLLSLGGLPPLAGFFGKLHLFWCGWQAGLYFLVSIGLLTSVVSIYYYLKIIKLLMTGRNQEITPHVRNYR
-472 IHTILHFSTNLISF
+472 RSHL
-486 VILSGYSFWGEN
+486 
-498 RGRGQIYP
+498 R
-506 DGSKSNNTVYNA
+506 SNNSIELSMIVCVIASTIP
-518 TAGGII
+518 GISMNPI
-524 SKILRKEKGGYEI
+524 IEI
-537 TIVDASNERQVI
+537 A
-549 DIIPRGLE
+549 
-557 LLVSEGESIKLD
+557 
-569 QPLTSNPNVGG
+569 
-580 FGQGDAEIVLQDPL
+580 QDT
-594 RVQGLL
+594 L
-600 FFLGSVV
+600 F
-607 LAQIFLVLKKKQF
+607 
-620 EKFNG
+620 
-625 TP
+625 

>member
-48 IDSTSDQK
+48 IDLTSDQK
-56 DIPWLYFISSTSFVM
+56 DIPWLYFISSTSLVM

-109 TLCIPLSVEYIECTE
+109 TLCIPLSVEYVECTE

-151 IIFVAPECFSLCSYL
+151 TIFVAPECFSLCSYL

-222 QMHNSP
+222 QMYNSP
-228 GIPIALIFI
+228 GISIALIFI

-259 GVRRVRNN
+259 G
-267 ESLYDKR
+267 
-274 IHFASLLLR
+274 
-283 VVPTKD
+283 
-289 RTNDVYKKDLNSR
+289 
-302 CRCYIVGSHP
+302 
-312 SETMSKE
+312 
-319 VRNPLFD
+319 
-326 SDSPTPVVAFLSV
+326 SPTPVVAFLSV

-389 KRMVAYSSIGQI
+389 KRMLAYSSIGQI

-409 VGDSNGGYASM
+409 VGDSNDGYASM

-437 IILFGLR
+437 IVLFGLR

-458 KETIQFIKIHNEYR
+458 KDPF
-472 IHTILHFSTNLISF
+472 LA
-486 VILSGYSFWGEN
+486 LSLALCLLSLGGLPPLAGFFGKLYLFWCGW
-498 RGRGQIYP
+498 Q
-506 DGSKSNNTVYNA
+506 
-518 TAGGII
+518 AG
-524 SKILRKEKGGYEI
+524 LY
-537 TIVDASNERQVI
+537 
-549 DIIPRGLE
+549 
-557 LLVSEGESIKLD
+557 
-569 QPLTSNPNVGG
+569 
-580 FGQGDAEIVLQDPL
+580 
-594 RVQGLL
+594 
-600 FFLGSVV
+600 
-607 LAQIFLVLKKKQF
+607 FLVLIGLLTSVVSIYYYLKIIKLLMTGRNQ
-620 EKFNG
+620 EI
-625 TP
+625 TPYVRNYRRSPLRSNNSIELSMIVCVIASTIPGISMNPIIAIAQNTLF

>member
-26 LFDGSFIFPECILI
+26 LFHGSFIFPECILI

-56 DIPWLYFISSTSFVM
+56 DRPWFYFISSTSLVI
-71 SITALLFRWREEPM
+71 SITALLFRWREEPI

-151 IIFVAPECFSLCSYL
+151 TIFVAPECFSLCSYL
-166 LSGYTKKDVRSNE
+166 LSGYTKRDVRSNE
-179 ATMKYLLMGGASS
+179 ATTKYLLMGGASS

-222 QMHNSP
+222 QMYNSP
-228 GIPIALIFI
+228 GISIALISI
-237 TVGIGFKLSLA
+237 TVGIGFKLSPA
-248 PSHQWTPDVYE
+248 PFHQWTPDVYE
-259 GVRRVRNN
+259 G
-267 ESLYDKR
+267 
-274 IHFASLLLR
+274 
-283 VVPTKD
+283 
-289 RTNDVYKKDLNSR
+289 
-302 CRCYIVGSHP
+302 
-312 SETMSKE
+312 
-319 VRNPLFD
+319 
-326 SDSPTPVVAFLSV
+326 SPTPVVAFLSV
-339 TSKVAASALATRI
+339 TSKVAASASATRI
-352 FDIPFYFSSNEWH
+352 LDIPFYFSSNEWH

-383 ITQTSM
+383 LTQTSM
-389 KRMVAYSSIGQI
+389 KRMLAYSSIGQI

-409 VGDSNGGYASM
+409 VGDSNDGYASM

-437 IILFGLR
+437 IVSFGLR

-458 KETIQFIKIHNEYR
+458 KDPFLALSLALCLLSLGGLPPLAGFFGKLYLFWCGWQAGLYFLVSIGLLTSVVSIYYYLKIIKLLMTGRNQEITPHVRNYR
-472 IHTILHFSTNLISF
+472 RSPL
-486 VILSGYSFWGEN
+486 
-498 RGRGQIYP
+498 R
-506 DGSKSNNTVYNA
+506 SNNSIELSMTVCVIA
-518 TAGGII
+518 STIPGI
-524 SKILRKEKGGYEI
+524 SMNPILAI
-537 TIVDASNERQVI
+537 A
-549 DIIPRGLE
+549 
-557 LLVSEGESIKLD
+557 
-569 QPLTSNPNVGG
+569 
-580 FGQGDAEIVLQDPL
+580 QDT
-594 RVQGLL
+594 L
-600 FFLGSVV
+600 F
-607 LAQIFLVLKKKQF
+607 
-620 EKFNG
+620 
-625 TP
+625 